1 MAQCPDCEAFLDLE
15 ADDVDEGEIIPCPE
29 CGVELEVVNTNPLE
43 FDLVEDEDDE
53 ELDEDDDE
61 EEEEESDEDEE
72 EYEE

>member
-15 ADDVDEGEIIPCPE
+15 ADEVNEGEIIPCPE

-43 FDLVEDEDDE
+43 FDLLEDE
-53 ELDEDDDE
+53 ELDEDDE
-61 EEEEESDEDEE
+61 EEEGEEELDEDEE

>member
-15 ADDVDEGEIIPCPE
+15 ADEVGEGEIIPCPE

-43 FDLVEDEDDE
+43 FDLLEDDE
-53 ELDEDDDE
+53 ELDEDE
-61 EEEEESDEDEE
+61 EEEEGEGESDEDEE

>member
-1 MAQCPDCEAFLDLE
+1 MAQCPGCEAFLDLE

-43 FDLVEDEDDE
+43 FDLLEDDE
-53 ELDEDDDE
+53 ELDEDE
-61 EEEEESDEDEE
+61 EEEEGEGESDEDEE